1 MLINGTD
8 FSIKFE
14 ELRDKL
20 HLKIDEIDK
29 DNLVIVLKNGKLHK
43 VYCRGQE
50 LKFITNLRYF
60 VEYDSIPMVD
70 LTVLKPR
77 IIEL

>member
-1 MLINGTD
+1 MIINGTD
-8 FSIKFE
+8 YSIKFE
-14 ELRDKL
+14 DLRDKL
-20 HLKIDEIDK
+20 YTKIHEIDK
-29 DNLVIVLKNGKLHK
+29 DNLVIVLKNGNFHK

-60 VEYDSIPMVD
+60 VEYDNIPMVD

>member
-1 MLINGTD
+1 MIINGTD
-8 FSIKFE
+8 YSIEFE

-20 HLKIDEIDK
+20 HIKIDEIDK
-29 DNLVIVLKNGKLHK
+29 NNLVIVLKDGNFHK
-43 VYCRGQE
+43 AYCRGQE

-60 VEYDSIPMVD
+60 VEYDNIPTVD

>member
-1 MLINGTD
+1 MIINGTD
-8 FSIKFE
+8 YSIKFE
-14 ELRDKL
+14 ELRDRL
-20 HLKIDEIDK
+20 YMKINEIDK
-29 DNLVIVLKNGKLHK
+29 DNLVIVLKNGRLHK

-60 VEYDSIPMVD
+60 VEYDNIPAVD

>member
-1 MLINGTD
+1 MIINGTD
-8 FSIKFE
+8 YSIEFE

-20 HLKIDEIDK
+20 HIKIDEIDK
-29 DNLVIVLKNGKLHK
+29 DNLVIVLKNGNFHK
-43 VYCRGQE
+43 AYCRGEE
-50 LKFITNLRYF
+50 LNFITKLEYL
-60 VEYDSIPMVD
+60 VEYGNIPRID

>member
-1 MLINGTD
+1 MIINGTD
-8 FSIKFE
+8 YSIKFE

-20 HLKIDEIDK
+20 HIKIDEIDK
-29 DNLVIVLKNGKLHK
+29 DNLVIVLKNGNFHK
-43 VYCRGQE
+43 AYCRGEE
-50 LKFITNLRYF
+50 LNFITKLEYL
-60 VEYDSIPMVD
+60 VEYGNIPMVD

>member
-1 MLINGTD
+1 MIINGTD

-29 DNLVIVLKNGKLHK
+29 DNLVIVLKDGNFHK
-43 VYCRGQE
+43 AYCRGEE
-50 LKFITNLRYF
+50 LKFITKLEYL
-60 VEYDSIPMVD
+60 VEYGNIPMVD